1 MQKKEDEQRMGSNRW
16 ETPLEISSTST
27 FEYQKATLNV
37 VLKSKLLR
45 DLMRTS
51 KVISVYKD

>member
-37 VLKSKLLR
+37 VLKS
-45 DLMRTS
+45 
-51 KVISVYKD
+51 